1 MTLADLDID
10 KVYTYADYFK
20 WKFEERV
27 ELIKGK
33 LFPMSPAPNRYH
45 QFIAGQIHLALG
57 IFLRSSPCS
66 VYFAP
71 FDVRLPRKS
80 NKDEDIITVLQ
91 PDLCVIC
98 DKSKLS
104 DPRGCLGAPDIVVEI
119 LSPSNGKKEL
129 KYKYEVY
136 EESGVKEYWVVFP
149 VERTMLIYTLVEGKF
164 VSSRPMVEGDIITS
178 SVLPGFSMDL
188 KEMFGEEEDDNV

>member
-1 MTLADLDID
+1 MQLADLDLN
-10 KVYTYADYFK
+10 KVYTYADYYG
-20 WKFEERV
+20 WDFEERV
-27 ELIKGK
+27 ELINGK
-33 LFPMSPAPNRYH
+33 VFALPTPNRYH

-57 IFLRSSPCS
+57 IFLRSNPCS

-104 DPRGCLGAPDIVVEI
+104 DPRGCLGTPDIVVEI

-136 EESGVKEYWVVFP
+136 EEVGSEGILGGV
-149 VERTMLIYTLVEGKF
+149 
-164 VSSRPMVEGDIITS
+164 
-178 SVLPGFSMDL
+178 PG
-188 KEMFGEEEDDNV
+188 